1 MIAIEPAPLLIAL
14 SVGVALL
21 AGRLLSARASLPV
34 GLLGAVVGALVLQVA
49 AERLLG
55 GLYPVGGTAWP
66 APLIG
71 ALLGERLTARIA
83 TDWERGQRP

>member
-1 MIAIEPAPLLIAL
+1 MIEPAPLLIAL
-14 SVGVALL
+14 CVGVALL
-21 AGRLLSARASLPV
+21 TGRLLSSRASLPI
-34 GLLGAVVGALVLQVA
+34 GLLGAVVGALLLQVA

-66 APLIG
+66 APLVG
-71 ALLGERLTARIA
+71 AILGERLTARIA

>member
-1 MIAIEPAPLLIAL
+1 MIEPAPLLIAL

-21 AGRLLSARASLPV
+21 TRRLLSTRASLPV
-34 GLLGAVVGALVLQVA
+34 ALLGAVVGALLLQVA

>member
-1 MIAIEPAPLLIAL
+1 MIEPAPLLVAL

-21 AGRLLSARASLPV
+21 AGRLLSARASLPIA
-34 GLLGAVVGALVLQVA
+34 LLGAVVGALLLQVA

-83 TDWERGQRP
+83 KDWERGQRP

>member
-1 MIAIEPAPLLIAL
+1 MIEPGPLLIAL

-21 AGRLLSARASLPV
+21 AGRLLSRRASVPV
-34 GLLGAVVGALVLQVA
+34 ALFGAVLGALALQLV

-55 GLYPVGGTAWP
+55 GLYPVGGTSWP

-71 ALLGERLTARIA
+71 ALLGERLTARISS
-83 TDWERGQRP
+83 DWERGQRP

>member
-1 MIAIEPAPLLIAL
+1 MIEPAPLLIAL

-34 GLLGAVVGALVLQVA
+34 SLLGAVIGAVVLQVA

-66 APLIG
+66 APLLG

>member
-1 MIAIEPAPLLIAL
+1 MIEPAPLLIAL

-21 AGRLLSARASLPV
+21 VGRLLSARASLPV
-34 GLLGAVVGALVLQVA
+34 GLLGAVVGALILQVA

-66 APLIG
+66 APLVG
-71 ALLGERLTARIA
+71 AIFGERLTARIA
-83 TDWERGQRP
+83 TDWDRGQRP

>member
-1 MIAIEPAPLLIAL
+1 MIEPAPLLVAL

-21 AGRLLSARASLPV
+21 AGRLLSARASLPIA
-34 GLLGAVVGALVLQVA
+34 LLGAVVGALLLQVA

-66 APLIG
+66 APLVG
-71 ALLGERLTARIA
+71 AILGERLTARIA

>member
-1 MIAIEPAPLLIAL
+1 MIEPAPLLIAL

-21 AGRLLSARASLPV
+21 TRRLLSTRASLPIA
-34 GLLGAVVGALVLQVA
+34 LLGAVVGALLLQVA

-83 TDWERGQRP
+83 TDWERGQQP

>member
-1 MIAIEPAPLLIAL
+1 MIEPAPLLIAL

-21 AGRLLSARASLPV
+21 VGRLLSARASLPV
-34 GLLGAVVGALVLQVA
+34 GLLGAVVGALLLQVE

-71 ALLGERLTARIA
+71 ALLGERLTARVA

>member
-1 MIAIEPAPLLIAL
+1 MIEPAPLLIAL
-14 SVGVALL
+14 SIGVALV
-21 AGRLLSARASLPV
+21 AGRLLSTRASLPIA
-34 GLLGAVVGALVLQVA
+34 LFSAVVGAMVLQVT

-71 ALLGERLTARIA
+71 ALLGERLSARIA